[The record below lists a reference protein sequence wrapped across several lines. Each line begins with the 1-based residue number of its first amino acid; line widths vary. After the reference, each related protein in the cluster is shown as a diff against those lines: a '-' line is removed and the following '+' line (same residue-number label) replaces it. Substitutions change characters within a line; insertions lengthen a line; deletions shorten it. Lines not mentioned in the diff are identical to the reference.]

1 MGIRSH
7 SGRMPHQMGKQILI
21 LAGPNGAGKTTFAR
35 EFLVPEANCPTF
47 LNADIMAAELSPQDP
62 GRVAMRAARFMLQR
76 MKEETEKGESFAF
89 ETTLANRSYAHS
101 IREWQA
107 AGYHVALWFL
117 ALSSVDAA
125 LARVAQ
131 RVLQGGHNIPEE
143 VVRRR
148 FVAGK
153 ANFENLYRGLVD
165 AWVLYDNSE
174 ALPVLLDWGE
184 KR

>member
-1 MGIRSH
+1 MS
-7 SGRMPHQMGKQILI
+7 KQILI

-35 EFLVPEANCPTF
+35 ELLTAEAKCPTF
-47 LNADIMAAELSPQDP
+47 LNADIIAAELLPQQP
-62 GRVAMRAARFMLQR
+62 ERVAMRAARFMLQR
-76 MKEETEKGESFAF
+76 IREEVAKGASFAF

-107 AGYHVALWFL
+107 SGYQVTLWFL
-117 ALSSVDAA
+117 ALPSVEAA
-125 LARVAQ
+125 LLRVAE
-131 RVLQGGHNIPEE
+131 RVRQGGHHIPDD

-148 FVAGK
+148 FVAGRS
-153 ANFENLYRGLVD
+153 NFDTLYSGLVD

-174 ALPVLLDWGE
+174 TMPVLLDWGE

>member
-1 MGIRSH
+1 M
-7 SGRMPHQMGKQILI
+7 
-21 LAGPNGAGKTTFAR
+21 
-35 EFLVPEANCPTF
+35 
-47 LNADIMAAELSPQDP
+47 NADLIAAELLPLEP
-62 GRVAMRAARFMLQR
+62 ERVAMRAARFMLQR
-76 MKEETEKGESFAF
+76 IGEEVTKGDSFAF

-117 ALSSVDAA
+117 ALSSVEVA

-148 FVAGK
+148 FLAGR
-153 ANFENLYRGLVD
+153 ANFDELYRGLVD
-165 AWVLYDNSE
+165 SWVLYDNSD
-174 ALPVLLDWGE
+174 AVPLLLDWGE

>member
-1 MGIRSH
+1 MSR
-7 SGRMPHQMGKQILI
+7 QILI

-35 EFLVPEANCPTF
+35 EFLTTEANCPTF
-47 LNADIMAAELSPQDP
+47 LNADMIAAELLPLQP
-62 GRVAMRAARFMLQR
+62 ERVAMRAARSMLQR
-76 MKEETEKGESFAF
+76 IREEVTKGESFAF

-101 IREWQA
+101 IREWQG
-107 AGYHVALWFL
+107 AGYQVALWFL
-117 ALSSVDAA
+117 ALSSVEVA

-148 FVAGK
+148 FLAGR
-153 ANFENLYRGLVD
+153 ANFDELYRGLVD
-165 AWVLYDNSE
+165 SWVLYDNSD
-174 ALPVLLDWGE
+174 AVPLLLDWGE

>member
-1 MGIRSH
+1 MARE
-7 SGRMPHQMGKQILI
+7 MGKQILI

-62 GRVAMRAARFMLQR
+62 GRVAMQAARFMLR
-76 MKEETEKGESFAF
+76 RIKEETEKDESFAF

-117 ALSSVDAA
+117 ALSNVDVA

-148 FVAGK
+148 FVAGR
-153 ANFENLYRGLVD
+153 ANFENLYSGLVD

-174 ALPVLLDWGE
+174 AVPVLLDWGE

>member
-1 MGIRSH
+1 MS
-7 SGRMPHQMGKQILI
+7 KQILI

-35 EFLVPEANCPTF
+35 EFLVTEAGCPTF
-47 LNADIMAAELSPQDP
+47 LNADIIAAELSPQHP
-62 GRVAMRAARFMLQR
+62 EQVAMRAARFMLQR
-76 MKEETEKGESFAF
+76 IREEAAKGESFAF

-117 ALSSVDAA
+117 ALPSAEAA

-131 RVLQGGHNIPEE
+131 RVLQGGHNIPEA

-148 FVAGK
+148 FAAGR
-153 ANFENLYRGLVD
+153 AHFHSIYRGLVD

-174 ALPVLLDWGE
+174 TIPVLLDWGE

>member
-1 MGIRSH
+1 MS
-7 SGRMPHQMGKQILI
+7 KQILI

-35 EFLVPEANCPTF
+35 EFLTTEANCPTF
-47 LNADIMAAELSPQDP
+47 LNADMIAAELLPLQP
-62 GRVAMRAARFMLQR
+62 ERVAMRAARFMLQR
-76 MKEETEKGESFAF
+76 IREEVTNGEDFAF

-117 ALSSVDAA
+117 ALSSVEVA

-131 RVLQGGHNIPEE
+131 RVLQGGHNIPEA

-148 FVAGK
+148 FLAGR
-153 ANFENLYRGLVD
+153 ANFDELYRGLVD
-165 AWVLYDNSE
+165 SWVLYDNSD
-174 ALPVLLDWGE
+174 AVPLLLDWGE

>member
-1 MGIRSH
+1 MS
-7 SGRMPHQMGKQILI
+7 KQILI

-35 EFLVPEANCPTF
+35 EFLVTEASCPTF
-47 LNADIMAAELSPQDP
+47 LNADIIAAELSPQHP
-62 GRVAMRAARFMLQR
+62 ERVAVRAARFMLQR
-76 MKEETEKGESFAF
+76 IREESAKGESFAF
-89 ETTLANRSYAHS
+89 ETTLANRSYARS
-101 IREWQA
+101 IRGWQA
-107 AGYHVALWFL
+107 AGCHVALWFL
-117 ALSSVDAA
+117 ALPSAEAA

-148 FVAGK
+148 FVAGR
-153 ANFENLYRGLVD
+153 ANFDNIYRGLVD

-174 ALPVLLDWGE
+174 TVPVLLDWGE